1 MLGKPMIL
9 KRFHPN
15 PDDRTIRD
23 LYGAIVAQARSLA
36 FYTSYGVPD
45 TVQGRF

>member
-23 LYGAIVAQARSLA
+23 LYGAEV
-36 FYTSYGVPD
+36 D
-45 TVQGRF
+45 